1 MELLGQ
7 GLMSIGSA
15 IGAIAVACAALGVA
29 GIIAGAFLVYTD
41 KTTFEDVA
49 RFIKM
54 FKRGGGNWPRQ
65 QKNLLAI

>member
-1 MELLGQ
+1 MEALGQ
-7 GLMSIGSA
+7 GLMAISSA
-15 IGAIAVACAALGVA
+15 IGAIAAACAVLGVV

-54 FKRGGGNWPRQ
+54 FKRGGGNWPR
-65 QKNLLAI
+65 

>member
-1 MELLGQ
+1 MEALSQ
-7 GLMSIGSA
+7 GLMAISSA
-15 IGAIAVACAALGVA
+15 IGAVAAACAVVGVV

-54 FKRGGGNWPRQ
+54 FRKGGGNWPR
-65 QKNLLAI
+65 

>member
-1 MELLGQ
+1 MEALGQ
-7 GLMSIGSA
+7 GLMAISST
-15 IGAIAVACAALGVA
+15 IGAIAAACAVLGVV

-54 FKRGGGNWPRQ
+54 FKRGGGNWPR
-65 QKNLLAI
+65 